1 MSQRQENQEF
11 QSSSTTLASLRQAWV
26 TWGSSFEWKFKEWIL
41 HSYTISVSV
50 TWFARRLLLLCSKPH
65 FLRIKPFRR
74 AKVLTQLKIFLW
86 VYLKWNMVFPCPP
99 QVHDRQTVLVSFRGV
114 LPDGGCLQSLQRN
127 TGCYRLSRSLFR
139 CQWRADDVPVI
150 GIPLSFLSWLM
161 ILK

>member
-11 QSSSTTLASLRQAWV
+11 QSSSTTLASLRQAWLHEALALSENSKRGFYIV
-26 TWGSSFEWKFKEWIL
+26 TQSQWASLDLLVDYSCCVLNLSSD
-41 HSYTISVSV
+41 
-50 TWFARRLLLLCSKPH
+50 

-99 QVHDRQTVLVSFRGV
+99 QVHNRQTVLVSFRGV

-139 CQWRADDVPVI
+139 CQWRADDWNSSLISVLVDD
-150 GIPLSFLSWLM
+150 S
-161 ILK
+161 